1 MIPSGDLA
9 YGAVPLHLGLELLSH
24 LDGDQAQALKLFDHA
39 KQLAGLADS
48 SGIGGM
54 SEAAAAMVESST
66 KARP

>member
-48 SGIGGM
+48 SGM